1 MKQLM
6 RTAKTMAI
14 ALIALAA
21 SAATQT
27 TQAQTGELEYAEN
40 MFAIAWY
47 ERKPAEETPQHTFQI
62 LHWRRTNAVF
72 GAGTS
77 IGIPI
82 ETRTFNGFNS
92 EKRFALTSYGGTIRL
107 TPREIG
113 NDKDESIVFYI
124 QTDTSTR
131 TFFPERALKVEV
143 FYNRRIVIITHQDT
157 GFRRMVPVQRY
168 ATKHETDSTHEKEP
182 RTAINF
188 GPLK

>member
-1 MKQLM
+1 MKHTM
-6 RTAKTMAI
+6 RTTKTIAI

-21 SAATQT
+21 SAEAQNA
-27 TQAQTGELEYAEN
+27 QAQGELEYAEN
-40 MFAIAWY
+40 LFAIVWF

-62 LHWRRTNAVF
+62 LHWRRTNEVF

-77 IGIPI
+77 IGMPI
-82 ETRTFNGFNS
+82 ETRIFNGFNS
-92 EKRFALTSYGGTIRL
+92 EKRFASTFYGGTIRI

-113 NDKDESIVFYI
+113 NDKDDSVVFYI
-124 QTDTSTR
+124 QTNTNTR
-131 TFFPERALKVEV
+131 TFFPERALKVEI
-143 FYNRRIVIITHQDT
+143 FHNRRIAIITHKDT
-157 GFRRMVPVQRY
+157 GFRRIVPVQRY